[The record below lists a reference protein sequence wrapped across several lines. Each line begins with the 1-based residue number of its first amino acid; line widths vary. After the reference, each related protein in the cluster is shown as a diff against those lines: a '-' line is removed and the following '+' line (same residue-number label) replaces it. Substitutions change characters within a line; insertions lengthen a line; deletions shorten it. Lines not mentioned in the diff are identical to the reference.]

1 MDVAVTNLRA
11 NLSEYLL
18 RARRGQEVLITV
30 RGIPVARL
38 IAVDA
43 TTTLE
48 RLVIE
53 GKIAQ
58 PSVTRRPIAV
68 GRKKPPSTL
77 PVADLVTRLR

>member
-1 MDVAVTNLRA
+1 MTDLRA

-18 RARRGQEVLITV
+18 QVRQGQEVLITE

-38 IAVDA
+38 VAVDA

-48 RLVIE
+48 RLVVE
-53 GKIAQ
+53 GKIAR
-58 PSVTRRPIAV
+58 PSVARRPIAV

-77 PVADLVTRLR
+77 PVADFVTQLR